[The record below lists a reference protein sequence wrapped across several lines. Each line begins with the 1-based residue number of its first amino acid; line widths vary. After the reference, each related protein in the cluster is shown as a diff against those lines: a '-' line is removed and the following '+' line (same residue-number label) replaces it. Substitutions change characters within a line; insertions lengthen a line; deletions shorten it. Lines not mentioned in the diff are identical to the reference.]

1 MNAETN
7 PYLAPSAVSGPISE
21 SKKPKNLKVILLI
34 VWPFVFMAN
43 MILPM
48 LFGWDLLDKAGSIG
62 VLCATLALLIPG
74 WLLIAIWP
82 TAGKRL
88 IVGAILVALLQ
99 FFPVLHIILGVIAF
113 EVTAYLGQATEMN
126 DLQSASID
134 TEFGG
139 FIITMLVGSGL
150 LVIAIGMGTILYL
163 ILPKRFSLATE
174 NSASTSSGSLADGK
188 SA

>member
-7 PYLAPSAVSGPISE
+7 PYLAPIAASGAISE
-21 SKKPKNLKVILLI
+21 SKKPKTLKMILLI
-34 VWPFVFMAN
+34 IWPFIFMAN

-82 TAGKRL
+82 AAGKRL
-88 IVGAILVALLQ
+88 IVGAILMTLLQ
-99 FFPVLHIILGVIAF
+99 FFPVLHIILGVVAF

-134 TEFGG
+134 TELGG

-150 LVIAIGMGTILYL
+150 LAIATGMGTILYL
-163 ILPKRFSLATE
+163 ILPKRFSLAAE
-174 NSASTSSGSLADGK
+174 NGASTSSGSLSDGK
-188 SA
+188 SI